1 MGGAYNVLIARQPIF
16 DAKLRICGYE
26 LLFRSQQDQHQ
37 ALFDDPDGATR
48 DVIINNFMAIWDTGS
63 KNRVF
68 LPAYINLGRQFILS
82 HQIPDLPRD
91 QVVLEVLENAGF
103 DQLLFDAL
111 VLLKKDGYTLA
122 LDDFVY
128 TPAKKPF
135 VQLADIIKLDVLA
148 LGVEEVGRQIEL
160 LKPFGKRILAEK
172 VETADELEQCK
183 ALGCHLFQGYFLSR
197 PTLTKGKRIPASAS
211 VLLRTLDAISK
222 GAGSAEVEQIIRMDP
237 GLTYKLLRLINSA
250 QFAFVREI
258 TSVRETVN
266 LLGRIAMKKWLTML
280 LTVCNEQ
287 CISEQ
292 IVLAL
297 TRARMCELLAEQK
310 GEDTADAFILGIL
323 SSLEMLYGVSISQ
336 ILQDLPLD
344 DRLSKGMK
352 GVGALGELLLITRA
366 YEREQ
371 WNMVERLAKAPY
383 DPGTA
388 YMESVG
394 WAGKMA
400 AGLI

>member
-1 MGGAYNVLIARQPIF
+1 M
-16 DAKLRICGYE
+16 
-26 LLFRSQQDQHQ
+26 
-37 ALFDDPDGATR
+37 
-48 DVIINNFMAIWDTGS
+48 
-63 KNRVF
+63 
-68 LPAYINLGRQFILS
+68 
-82 HQIPDLPRD
+82 PRD